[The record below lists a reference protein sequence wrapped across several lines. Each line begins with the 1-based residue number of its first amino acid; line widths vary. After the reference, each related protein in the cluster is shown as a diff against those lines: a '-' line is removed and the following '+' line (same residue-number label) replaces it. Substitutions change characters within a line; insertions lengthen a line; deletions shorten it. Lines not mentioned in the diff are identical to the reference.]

1 MLSSHGASN
10 AVSVRLH
17 FLVIGSVGSLNSLQ
31 RAFGPVA
38 AMQANQAEIIKDWQ
52 VESNWKRDEEE
63 REGEGG
69 AGGKCSFSFLFF
81 SWGRKMY
88 ERDICPYTFLSQK
101 QLKKLKQLKSWQRG
115 WVYLSDRLNTA
126 VYWPHAVG
134 RAREG
139 QVPLIG
145 QGMPLRQSTAA
156 IITSAII
163 GILLTTWQYNQACTQ
178 QICFCWFV
186 KVTM

>member
-38 AMQANQAEIIKDWQ
+38 AMQANQAEIIKYGQ

-69 AGGKCSFSFLFF
+69 AGGKCSFPFLFSSFLE
-81 SWGRKMY
+81 GGKCM
-88 ERDICPYTFLSQK
+88 
-101 QLKKLKQLKSWQRG
+101 
-115 WVYLSDRLNTA
+115 
-126 VYWPHAVG
+126 
-134 RAREG
+134 RE
-139 QVPLIG
+139 
-145 QGMPLRQSTAA
+145 
-156 IITSAII
+156 TSAHTLSSAKKI
-163 GILLTTWQYNQACTQ
+163 
-178 QICFCWFV
+178 
-186 KVTM
+186 